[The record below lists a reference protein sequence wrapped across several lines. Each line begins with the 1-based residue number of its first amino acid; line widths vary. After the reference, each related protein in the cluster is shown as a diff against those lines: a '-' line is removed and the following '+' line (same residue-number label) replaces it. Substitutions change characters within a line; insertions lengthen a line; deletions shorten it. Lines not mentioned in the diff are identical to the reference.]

1 MDANKGTGAD
11 MKACAHVIFLAIAL
25 RVAFADAAVSLTKL
39 GEKDL
44 GVEGC
49 SGITHVGGD
58 DFYIAQDHD
67 ANGNPT
73 LHPVSIAID
82 RDDGRIRLVQFSAG
96 LKLSGTGDAE
106 GVAYDPCSKGVWVSD
121 ESSPPKI
128 QEFQPTLAAANLTAR
143 RAAPVPAIYGN
154 CRGNAKLEALTMS
167 RDGLTL
173 WTANEEAL
181 SGDGPISS
189 SDNGTVVRLTRFVRV
204 RASDNW
210 TASGQWA
217 YQCDKAGSSL
227 FTSRHQCGL
236 SGLCALPDGSL
247 LALERE
253 VSESTW
259 GRCSVYR
266 LTAAAFAAATDVSFL
281 GALEGAS
288 YTKLAKGSALLS
300 FKGKGLTS
308 MLCYEGI
315 CLGPKLSDGSYSV
328 LLVSDGQTETKK
340 FGFLTVTAVTV
351 SNICALRLSG
361 IEETVPE
368 YREGPSIP
376 AEQGALVV
384 QDGVAVVTPAPGIR
398 RIAVDGG
405 KALTM
410 LVIPPRIEHVS
421 GVPPEKISVQACA
434 CDITRAFSLSGDIL
448 GVDLALDARGRV
460 VIGDETIAV
469 IPEFAAVSGRQE
481 RPLLVSGDAVEIG
494 VRTIPGLVYRLLRTA
509 DLANGSEG
517 TAVDTVPSDGVRA
530 LLKDAAP
537 PRDAALYTIGVAVE

>member
-1 MDANKGTGAD
+1 

-300 FKGKGLTS
+300 VKGKGLTS

-315 CLGPKLSDGSYSV
+315 CPGPQLS
-328 LLVSDGQTETKK
+328 
-340 FGFLTVTAVTV
+340 
-351 SNICALRLSG
+351 
-361 IEETVPE
+361 
-368 YREGPSIP
+368 EGPSIP